1 MIRTILL
8 MVAGLIPTAS
18 IVTTTHAAEPAEYQT
33 VLQELAEYAPI
44 STAIGVTR
52 SGVAIPAF
60 LSNGMLDVSNDR
72 MRILVVSNLKPGSP
86 VSGKLVSGWNDYC
99 SSSLLN
105 GNRPAVEFGIVPFA
119 NPDHLDNA
127 SADESKDRW
136 DSGFPPTGPAYN
148 SPENAERHYLWRW
161 IGMLAPDMVMVVR
174 EGNVNTLVTG
184 ESLRSARLN
193 INAGWKLLTAE
204 SGSLA
209 HALTDGKAADVAG
222 IPAIEFR
229 SNGRASLFSEFAQLT
244 GDIRSDA
251 RRELQRRKNRT
262 PVEVATE
269 LAQVYGHQL
278 NSVAYIPALALI
290 GRARLAELANDD
302 SHLESVLKIVEPYA
316 SGSRSTLGKRPSG
329 STLSGH
335 LVFGELAKV
344 TEDHRYT
351 KLTQAAANLGF
362 DSSGSLRES
371 MPFHNEMSDAVFMGT
386 PILVQAGRL
395 TGDSRYFDMAAR
407 HLNFML
413 NLNLRKDGLHQHSP
427 LDPEHTAWGRG
438 NGFPAL
444 GLALA
449 LSDLPDNSS
458 HRSAMLTAFRE
469 HLLAMI
475 DHQDEMGMWHQI
487 VDRPESYREFTVTC
501 MTTFAITRGLRNKWL
516 DRRTFEPV
524 VQRAWESI
532 KCRIEPDGQ
541 LVDVCTGTGKQKSRQ
556 AYYNRTAILGRDD
569 RSGAMALMVCTEL
582 AFASREGTVALP
594 VISGASR

>member
-1 MIRTILL
+1 MLL
-8 MVAGLIPTAS
+8 MFAGLMSTTS
-18 IVTTTHAAEPAEYQT
+18 IVTTARAVEPAEYQT

-44 STAIGVTR
+44 STSIGVTR
-52 SGVAIPAF
+52 NGVGIPAF
-60 LSNGMLDVSNDR
+60 LTSGMLDVQNEH

-86 VSGKLVSGWNDYC
+86 VSEKLVSGWNDYC
-99 SSSLLN
+99 SRNLLN

-119 NPDHLDNA
+119 SPDQLDRV
-127 SADESKDRW
+127 SADNRKAGW
-136 DSGFPPTGPAYN
+136 NSGYPPKGPAYN
-148 SPENAERHYLWRW
+148 SPENAEHHYLWRW
-161 IGMLAPDMVMVVR
+161 IGMLAPDVVMVVR
-174 EGNVNTLVTG
+174 EDSMNALVIP
-184 ESLRSARLN
+184 ESLQNGRLN
-193 INAGWKLLTAE
+193 INAHWKRLTAE
-204 SGSLA
+204 TDSLA
-209 HALTDGKAADVAG
+209 HALTEGKAADTAG
-222 IPAIEFR
+222 IPAVEFR
-229 SNGRASLFSEFAQLT
+229 TNGRASVFSEFVRLA
-244 GDIRSDA
+244 GDIQSDA
-251 RRELQRRKNRT
+251 RRELQRRKDRT

-290 GRARLAELANDD
+290 GRMRLTELTSDD

-335 LVFGELAKV
+335 LVFGELAKA
-344 TEDHRYT
+344 TGDHRFT
-351 KLTQAAANLGF
+351 KLTQAAADLGF
-362 DSSGSLRES
+362 DDRGMPRES

-386 PILVQAGRL
+386 PILAQAGQL

-449 LSDLPDNSS
+449 LSELPDNSR
-458 HRSAMLTAFRE
+458 HRPAMLTAFRE

-501 MTTFAITRGLRNKWL
+501 MTTFAISRGLRNNWL

-532 KCRIEPDGQ
+532 KCRVGPDGH
-541 LVDVCTGTGKQKSRQ
+541 LVDVCTGTGKQKNRQ
-556 AYYNRTAILGRDD
+556 AYYDRTAILGRDD
-569 RSGAMALMVCTEL
+569 RGGAMALMVSTEL
-582 AFASREGTVALP
+582 AFASRESAIALS
-594 VISGASR
+594 VTSDDSR